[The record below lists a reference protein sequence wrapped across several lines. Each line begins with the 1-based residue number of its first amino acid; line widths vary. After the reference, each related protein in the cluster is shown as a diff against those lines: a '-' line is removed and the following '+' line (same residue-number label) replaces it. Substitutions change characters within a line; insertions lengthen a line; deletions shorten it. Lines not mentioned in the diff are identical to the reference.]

1 MCTLIRNALRQRN
14 EIFNRIYRRYSSSNA
29 TSVLS
34 NEAASAISDPGV
46 FSSIHSPPVVR
57 RPGEIVDIAKLT
69 KDHWSYP
76 AVGFNS
82 ILEIPVYTFEEEG
95 TLSEPRKFVEVP
107 NDIFGLPLRP
117 DVLHRCYMFYRR
129 AKAGYSEDMQL
140 YKWEWPGSTKKWRKQ
155 QKAGKARIG
164 WKKSPGKYLGV
175 FAHPLRPG
183 DQRTKI
189 QRRVLW
195 LGLKIMLSAKFAQ
208 SQIRLVDSFL
218 MKSHKTKYAV
228 GYLRKILGN
237 NCNSALLV
245 FCGNS
250 DSNENFRWST
260 ANIPAVRIETV
271 EGVNVYNLLK
281 YRQLVMTEAA
291 LKKLIYLI
299 EEYPQKMDWMP
310 RYATPNNTPAPIPEK
325 VKGWNKV
332 WIDNKLARKL
342 AEKSRE
348 QWMEQVKKWKWSSDP
363 KGPLK
368 VPRHDPL
375 EPFKLSY
382 ITSDTSLD
390 VKTRY
395 QYLYDSLYDPN
406 EPLDVES
413 VSPVENN
420 EELCDLHSSKL

>member
-1 MCTLIRNALRQRN
+1 MCHRLT
-14 EIFNRIYRRYSSSNA
+14 RRCSSSVAHAPDCNDA
-29 TSVLS
+29 M
-34 NEAASAISDPGV
+34 AAVSDPGI

-57 RPGEIVDIAKLT
+57 RPGEIIDIAKLI
-69 KDHWSYP
+69 KDHWSHP

-82 ILEIPVYTFEEEG
+82 ILEMPLYVFEEEG
-95 TLSEPRKFVEVP
+95 TLAEPRRFVKVP

-117 DVLHRCYMFYRR
+117 DILHRCYMFCRR

-155 QKAGKARIG
+155 QKAGRARIG

-175 FAHPLRPG
+175 FAHPVRPG

-195 LGLKIMLSAKFAQ
+195 NGLKIMLSAKFAQ
-208 SQIRLVDSFL
+208 SQIQLVDSFL

-228 GYLRKILGN
+228 RHLRKILGN
-237 NCNSALLV
+237 KCNSALLV
-245 FCGNS
+245 FSGNS
-250 DSNENFRWST
+250 DSNENFRWAT

-281 YRQLVMTEAA
+281 YRQVVMTEAA
-291 LKKLIYLI
+291 LKKLIHLI
-299 EEYPQKMDWMP
+299 ENYPNKMDWLP
-310 RYATPNNTPAPIPEK
+310 RYATPNNTPAPVPEK
-325 VKGWNKV
+325 VEGWNKV
-332 WIDNKLARKL
+332 WMESKIARKL
-342 AEKSRE
+342 AEKSKE
-348 QWMEQVKKWKWSSDP
+348 HWMEQVKKWKWSSEP

-375 EPFKLSY
+375 DSFKLSY
-382 ITSDTSLD
+382 ITNDSKLD

-395 QYLYDSLYDPN
+395 QYLYDSLYDPM
-406 EPLDVES
+406 ETLDVDDLDKD
-413 VSPVENN
+413 N
-420 EELCDLHSSKL
+420 EVAILRHDQLNTLHAEKL